1 MDNFALDTPSYRLL
15 LVEDDQELAGLI
27 CEFLTKS
34 GFEVTHLSHGGEAV
48 RYIQQHTPDL
58 VILDVMLPG
67 LSGMEVCKQVRPSFY
82 QPILM
87 LTALDEDMDQML
99 GLELGADD
107 YVIKPVKPRLL
118 LSRIRALLRRVET
131 DRQVAQGGMST
142 STHQIR
148 DGQVSGLADT
158 TTDPAMNRLII
169 DLSARSVMCCQTLV
183 HLTTAEFDL
192 LVLLAEHQGQIVSR
206 DDIVRN
212 LRGFDYD
219 GLDRSIDRRISRV
232 RKKLGDDSSEP
243 TIIKTIRGKGYL
255 LSLPVEMR

>member
-1 MDNFALDTPSYRLL
+1 MDNFALDTPAYRLL

-27 CEFLTKS
+27 REFLIKS
-34 GFEVTHLSHGGEAV
+34 GFEVEHLSNGAEAAE
-48 RYIQQHTPDL
+48 YILQQQPDL

-67 LSGMEVCKQVRPSFY
+67 LSGMEVCKRVRPSFL

-131 DRQVAQGGMST
+131 DRQMAQAT
-142 STHQIR
+142 SHTSSHQASASASPITSSHS
-148 DGQVSGLADT
+148 DCLV
-158 TTDPAMNRLII
+158 I
-169 DLSARSVMCCQTLV
+169 DLSARSVVCCQSLV
-183 HLTTAEFDL
+183 TLTTAEFDL
-192 LVLLAEHQGQIVSR
+192 LVLLAEHQGEIVSR

-243 TIIKTIRGKGYL
+243 NIIKTIRGKGYL
-255 LSLPVEMR
+255 LSLPVEMC